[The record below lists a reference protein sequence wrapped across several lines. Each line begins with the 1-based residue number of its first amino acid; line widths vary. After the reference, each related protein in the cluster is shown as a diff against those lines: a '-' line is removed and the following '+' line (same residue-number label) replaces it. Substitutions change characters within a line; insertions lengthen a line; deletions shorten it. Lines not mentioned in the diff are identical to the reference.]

1 MMSEGHLQ
9 ERELARLSDREVI
22 EAEVID
28 HLRWCARCRSVAAE
42 YDWLQ
47 EEITTTLGTV
57 AEAVPIPQ
65 PTWREIS
72 SGLHTDR
79 QRVMVRRRLSAAM
92 GVAMACLLIIGPSV
106 LDVGAAVQSTLSP
119 SVMTAPMP
127 ITAAVATPILHRSEK
142 DTALTLAPTLAPLPT
157 PHPETQNPQPETQNP
172 QPETRNSK
180 PETQN
185 E

>member
-1 MMSEGHLQ
+1 MSEGHLQ

-47 EEITTTLGTV
+47 EEIATTLGTV
-57 AEAVPIPQ
+57 AEAVPVPR

-92 GVAMACLLIIGPSV
+92 GVAMAGLLIIGPSV
-106 LDVGAAVQSTLSP
+106 LDVGAAVQSTPSP
-119 SVMTAPMP
+119 RVMTAPMP
-127 ITAAVATPILHRSEK
+127 ITPPVATPILHPSEK

-157 PHPETQNPQPETQNP
+157 PHPATQNPKL
-172 QPETRNSK
+172 ETRNSQPATQNPK
-180 PETQN
+180 LKTQN

>member
-1 MMSEGHLQ
+1 MMSETHLE

-22 EAEVID
+22 DVEVID
-28 HLRWCARCRSVAAE
+28 HLRWCARCRNVAAE

-47 EEITTTLGTV
+47 EEVATTLGTV
-57 AEAVPIPQ
+57 AEAVPIPR
-65 PTWREIS
+65 PTWRGIS

-106 LDVGAAVQSTLSP
+106 LGGGVAIQSTLSP
-119 SVMTAPMP
+119 DVMTAPMP

-157 PHPETQNPQPETQNP
+157 PHPETQNPKLTTQNP
-172 QPETRNSK
+172 K
-180 PETQN
+180 LETQN